1 MLLEEFVTERVR
13 TQERAAHTRE
23 LEQLRIIHEDDGA
36 RRETGWFA
44 RRRAARADT
53 RAGAGAGAGVG
64 VGVGVGAQPQPES
77 LAETAP
83 VAAAGE
89 HDATAP
95 LPQPTAQE
103 TAQEAASRPARERE
117 LQHAGR

>member
-23 LEQLRIIHEDDGA
+23 LEQLRIIQEDDGA
-36 RRETGWFA
+36 RRDTGWLA
-44 RRRAARADT
+44 RRRAARADA
-53 RAGAGAGAGVG
+53 RARA
-64 VGVGVGAQPQPES
+64 GAQPQPQPQPES
-77 LAETAP
+77 VAETAP

>member
-36 RRETGWFA
+36 RRETGWLA
-44 RRRAARADT
+44 RRRAARADA
-53 RAGAGAGAGVG
+53 RARA
-64 VGVGVGAQPQPES
+64 GAQPQPQPES
-77 LAETAP
+77 VAETAP

>member
-36 RRETGWFA
+36 RRETGWLA
-44 RRRAARADT
+44 RRRAARADA
-53 RAGAGAGAGVG
+53 R

-95 LPQPTAQE
+95 LPQPTAQD
-103 TAQEAASRPARERE
+103 AASRPARERE

>member
-13 TQERAAHTRE
+13 AQERAAHTRE

-36 RRETGWFA
+36 RRETGWLA
-44 RRRAARADT
+44 RRRAARADA
-53 RAGAGAGAGVG
+53 RAGAGAG

-95 LPQPTAQE
+95 LPQPTAQD
-103 TAQEAASRPARERE
+103 AASRPARERE